1 MTRKRLSLSRVNF
14 PPDLAQAIMSVG
26 AFEVDSEDPQMVL
39 TSSKVGSE
47 LASAATL
54 VGETSTPKTKPQVV
68 HVNTPA
74 MPNNS

>member
-1 MTRKRLSLSRVNF
+1 MTGKRFSLSRVNF

-54 VGETSTPKTKPQVV
+54 VGETSTPQTKPQVV
-68 HVNTPA
+68 HIHTPA